1 MAAMGM
7 EIKRELRPCIVN
19 GKGKALFHMWEER
32 SEIMPP
38 SPLVGGHTGG
48 VLKDVAGIV
57 ELEDGK
63 VIRVNPTCIRFLDNK
78 FQEYAFADMAAEQE
92 VM

>member
-19 GKGKALFHMWEER
+19 EKGKALFHMWEER
-32 SEIMPP
+32 SEIVTP
-38 SPLVGGHTGG
+38 SVMIGGHTGG
-48 VLKDVAGIV
+48 VIKDVAGIV

-63 VIRVNPTCIRFLDNK
+63 VIRVNPTSIRFLDNK
-78 FQEYAFADMAAEQE
+78 MSEYAFADMAAEQE
-92 VM
+92 E